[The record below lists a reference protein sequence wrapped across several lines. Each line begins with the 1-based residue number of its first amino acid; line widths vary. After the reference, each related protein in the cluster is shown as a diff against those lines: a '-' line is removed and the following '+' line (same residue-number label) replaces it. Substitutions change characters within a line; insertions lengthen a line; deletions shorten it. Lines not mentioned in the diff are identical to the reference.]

1 MLFHQP
7 LRDPQIAW
15 PGSDH
20 NKKGGS
26 AVMDETT
33 AKQGPSSGERRPI
46 VQSADDIFELAVK
59 LGLFFFLVYWSIV
72 LLRPFLSI
80 ALWSLILTVTLYPA
94 FSWTARL
101 LGGRRKLA
109 AVLVTALS
117 LLVFT
122 GPIIWLGLSMIE
134 GVTSLSQQLAA
145 GDISIPPASQSIKS
159 WPFVGERL
167 FYFWDL
173 ASTNLKSAITEALP
187 YLSPLTGMARRMA
200 EGAAMGIPTFLVS
213 LIIAGA
219 LFPPA
224 PSLLEAVRTVSQ
236 RILPAR
242 GQELVKLAG
251 ATIRNVSQG
260 VIGISFLQAI
270 LAGLGFLVAGI
281 PGSGFLA
288 LGVLVTGIL
297 QIQGLLFIPVLIW
310 IWSSMDTTTALAL
323 TAYLGPVGILN
334 NVLSPF
340 VMAHGLK
347 TPMIVIFIGL
357 MGGVVTHGIIGLFI
371 GPIVLAVTWELFAAW
386 MTHEDGP
393 LTPE

>member
-1 MLFHQP
+1 M
-7 LRDPQIAW
+7 
-15 PGSDH
+15 G
-20 NKKGGS
+20 
-26 AVMDETT
+26 ETT
-33 AKQGPSSGERRPI
+33 TKQGRSTGERRPI

-72 LLRPFLSI
+72 LLRPFMSV

-94 FSWTARL
+94 FAWTARL
-101 LGGRRKLA
+101 VGGRRKLA
-109 AVLVTALS
+109 AVLVTAIS
-117 LLVFT
+117 LLIFT

-134 GVTSLSQQLAA
+134 GVTSLSQRLSA
-145 GDISIPPASQSIKS
+145 GDISIPPASEAIKS
-159 WPFVGERL
+159 WPFIGERL

-187 YLSPLTGMARRMA
+187 YLSPLRGVARSMA
-200 EGAAMGIPTFLVS
+200 EGAATGIPTFLVS
-213 LIIAGA
+213 LIIAGV

-224 PSLLEAVRTVSQ
+224 PSLLEGVRSVSQ
-236 RILPAR
+236 RILPTR

-260 VIGISFLQAI
+260 VIGVSFLQAI

-297 QIQGLLFIPVLIW
+297 QIQGLLFIPVLLW
-310 IWSSMDTTTALAL
+310 IWTSKDKTTALAL
-323 TAYLGPVGILN
+323 TAWLGPVGILN

-347 TPMIVIFIGL
+347 TPMLVIFIGL
-357 MGGVVTHGIIGLFI
+357 MGGVVAHGIIGLFI

-386 MTHEDGP
+386 MAHEDAP
-393 LTPE
+393 VAPE